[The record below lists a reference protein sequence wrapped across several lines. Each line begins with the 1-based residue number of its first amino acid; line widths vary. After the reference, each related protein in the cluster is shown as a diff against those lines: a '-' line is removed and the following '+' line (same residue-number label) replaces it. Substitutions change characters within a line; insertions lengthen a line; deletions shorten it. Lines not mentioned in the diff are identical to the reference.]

1 MLKKSL
7 RVVLAVALLLF
18 LVSCGSS
25 SPNGRYD
32 LFSAEWEGITV
43 SAEQLEA
50 AGGKMYIVFYDNGS
64 GELGFGVDDESQTE
78 RFTWKDSQITDE
90 EGETLEFGFDGSSVT
105 LSKDGA
111 VLVFKS
117 E

>member
-64 GELGFGVDDESQTE
+64 GVIGFSVDDETQTE
-78 RFTWKDSQITDE
+78 SFTWQDNQIISE
-90 EGETLEFGFDGSSVT
+90 EGDTIEFVFDGSSVT
-105 LSKDGA
+105 LFKDEST
-111 VLVFKS
+111 LVFK
-117 E
+117 

>member
-25 SPNGRYD
+25 KPNGRYD
-32 LFSAEWEGITV
+32 LFSVEMEGITV
-43 SAEQLEA
+43 SADQLEA

-64 GELGFGVDDESQTE
+64 GEIGFGVDDESQTE
-78 RFTWKDSQITDE
+78 RFTWQDSQITDE
-90 EGETLEFGFDGSSVT
+90 KGETLEFGFDGSSVT

-111 VLVFKS
+111 TLVFKS